1 MEQEQILSIL
11 SHVINGGCSPYQA
24 AAKEPHEFAEM
35 VFAKTAAEQG
45 DYINTQRLRETP
57 EQAKQRLRLTNP
69 ITAAAI
75 SPALAYVEELQR
87 TDGVHRMGVFQDQTR
102 FEQVQ
107 ESMGSYYA
115 GKSIH
120 EFSFQAVKMANEYD
134 PNSWLVFERKEL
146 PEATGY
152 TFYPVLVESE
162 RAVDWRF
169 DETGKLQYLVFSE
182 EEYQSKPITGG
193 VEVAH
198 VNHFYLY
205 APGYAA
211 FAQYMGDDTAPRY
224 EDQAYT
230 VDDAPD
236 YLIWIFETGTIETPA
251 IRLGAYQSELDM
263 NAPCELLYEPARGHL
278 IDLMGLKSS
287 YDLNRMLHM
296 YPKLFQYVKA
306 CEAVDGEGLACIGGY
321 YGADHKRPCATCG
334 GTGKI
339 VHGGEQDAVTFKFP
353 DSKDEFVDLAQV
365 AHYMSLPMEVL
376 TNQQEQI
383 DKLSTILT
391 YVIYSQEQTEAVSIK
406 TATEIT
412 INYSRIY
419 NKLYPLAL
427 KQAQVESMAYR
438 IAMQY
443 YPGGFRDGD
452 GYYVTY
458 PMDFAMKKESELIA
472 DLAAAKAAGAPYS
485 VQKAISDALLKK
497 KHKDNPAFV
506 NDQLAFDALKPFSDK
521 SPEELAMI
529 LSTRAKTDPKRV
541 AWENWQE
548 IVHNIQAR
556 IKAIN
561 ETIPANGTKTAFY
574 LYPLEAQRREVAT
587 EVAAII
593 AEMPVETNSFNQLPV
608 FQ

>member
-1 MEQEQILSIL
+1 MEQEQILTIL
-11 SHVINGGCSPYQA
+11 SHVIQGGCSPYQSEA
-24 AAKEPHEFAEM
+24 TEAYEFAEM

-45 DYINTQRLRETP
+45 DYISTQRLRETP

-87 TDGVHRMGVFQDQTR
+87 TDGVHRMGVFQDITR
-102 FEQVQ
+102 FQEVEQSLGQ
-107 ESMGSYYA
+107 YYA
-115 GKSIH
+115 GQSIQD
-120 EFSFQAVKMANEYD
+120 FAFNAVKMANEQD
-134 PNSWLVFERKEL
+134 PNSWLIFERKEL
-146 PEATGY
+146 PNAAGY

-162 RAVDWRF
+162 RAVDWKY
-169 DETGKLQYLVFSE
+169 GMNGNLQYLVFSE
-182 EEYQSKPITGG
+182 EEYQSTQIQGG
-193 VEVAH
+193 QEIAQ
-198 VNHFYLY
+198 VNHYYLY

-211 FAQYMGDDTAPRY
+211 FAQYMGDDSTPRY
-224 EDQAYT
+224 EDEAYA
-230 VDDAPD
+230 VDGAED
-236 YLIWIFETGTIETPA
+236 YLIWVFETGTIETPA
-251 IRLGAYQSELDM
+251 IRLGAYQSELDI

-278 IDLMGLKSS
+278 LDLMGLKSS

-321 YGADHKRPCATCG
+321 YAADHKRPCATCG

-419 NKLYPLAL
+419 NKLYPIAL
-427 KQAQVESMAYR
+427 KVGQVESLAYR
-438 IAMQY
+438 VAMQY
-443 YPGGFRDGD
+443 YGAFRDGD
-452 GYYVTY
+452 NYHVTF

-472 DLAAAKAAGAPYS
+472 DLAAAKQAGAPYS

-497 KHKDNPAFV
+497 KHKDNPGFV

-529 LSTRAKTDPKRV
+529 LSTRSKTDPKRV
-541 AWENWQE
+541 AWDNWQE
-548 IVHNIQAR
+548 IQHNIQAR
-556 IKAIN
+556 LKDRGA
-561 ETIPANGTKTAFY
+561 AFY
-574 LYPLEAQRREVAT
+574 LYPMEAQRKEIAEEVT
-587 EVAAII
+587 AII
-593 AEMPVETNSFNQLPV
+593 AAMPVETNSFNQLPV

>member
-1 MEQEQILSIL
+1 MEQEQILTIL
-11 SHVINGGCSPYQA
+11 SNVIQGGCSPYQA
-24 AAKEPHEFAEM
+24 EATEAYEFAEM

-45 DYINTQRLRETP
+45 DYISTQRLRETP

-87 TDGVHRMGVFQDQTR
+87 TDGVHRVGMFQDTTR
-102 FEQVQ
+102 FQEVEQSLGQ
-107 ESMGSYYA
+107 YYA
-115 GKSIH
+115 GQSIQD
-120 EFSFQAVKMANEYD
+120 FSFNAVKMANEQD
-134 PNSWLVFERKEL
+134 PNSWLIFERKEL
-146 PEATGY
+146 PNAAGY

-162 RAVDWRF
+162 RAVDWKY
-169 DETGKLQYLVFSE
+169 DVNGNLKYLVFSE
-182 EEYQSKPITGG
+182 EEYQSTQIQGG
-193 VEVAH
+193 QEISQ
-198 VNHFYLY
+198 VNHYYLY

-211 FAQYMGDDTAPRY
+211 FAQYMCDDTAPRY
-224 EDQAYT
+224 EDQSYT
-230 VDDAPD
+230 IDGVDD
-236 YLIWIFETGTIETPA
+236 YLIWIFVTGTLETPA
-251 IRLGAYQSELDM
+251 IRLGAYQSELDV

-278 IDLMGLKSS
+278 LDLMGLKSS

-321 YGADHKRPCATCG
+321 YAADHKRPCATCG

-419 NKLYPLAL
+419 NKLYPIAL
-427 KQAQVESMAYR
+427 KVGQVESLAYR
-438 IAMQY
+438 VAMQY
-443 YPGGFRDGD
+443 YGAFRDGD
-452 GYYVTY
+452 NYHVTF

-472 DLAAAKAAGAPYS
+472 DLAAAKQAGAPYS

-497 KHKDNPAFV
+497 KHKDNPSFV

-548 IVHNIQAR
+548 IQH
-556 IKAIN
+556 AIMS
-561 ETIPANGTKTAFY
+561 EIGESGLFS
-574 LYPLEAQRREVAT
+574 LYPLVRQKELINEKIQ
-587 EVAAII
+587 ILI
-593 AEMPVETNSFNQLPV
+593 AEIPQENSVNSFPV